1 MIYLALLTLAVIA
14 CVSLLATLIFRRVV
28 PTNEVHILQYR
39 NTTVSFGKGYE
50 QGNVYYQWPS
60 WLPIIGVLVTQLPV
74 SNFDLSVTA
83 YEAYDKDRVPFLVDI
98 AAFYRIE
105 DANLAAQRVSNFE
118 ELKQQL
124 DVIQRGA
131 VRTVLA
137 SSDINT
143 IMLERS
149 QFGKKFTDEV
159 DEQLKNWG
167 LVTVKNLEL
176 MDIRDTR
183 EGKTIHNI
191 MAKKQSHIEM
201 ESRIEVANN
210 QQQATTKEIEAQRNV
225 EISKQDAM
233 QAVGLRTVEN
243 ERNVNVSKQE
253 AQQAVEE
260 QKRITREKEMAV
272 TQVTDVKRSEIDKQ
286 VAVIE
291 AQQSKET
298 AVLVAQGELEAVKL
312 NAQGIQLTGQAKA
325 DAEKAMQLAPV
336 EAQIVLAKE
345 IGGNEQYQQYLITVE
360 QIKAG
365 QVVGVEQA
373 KALTAAE
380 LKVIANTGDVQ
391 QGVTDIMQLFSPK
404 GGTAVGGMLEALKNT
419 DAGKSIVSKLTGV
432 KNV

>member
-1 MIYLALLTLAVIA
+1 
-14 CVSLLATLIFRRVV
+14 
-28 PTNEVHILQYR
+28 
-39 NTTVSFGKGYE
+39 
-50 QGNVYYQWPS
+50 
-60 WLPIIGVLVTQLPV
+60 
-74 SNFDLSVTA
+74 
-83 YEAYDKDRVPFLVDI
+83 
-98 AAFYRIE
+98 
-105 DANLAAQRVSNFE
+105 
-118 ELKQQL
+118 
-124 DVIQRGA
+124 
-131 VRTVLA
+131 
-137 SSDINT
+137 
-143 IMLERS
+143 MLERS